1 MDSPDKGWSETPSAQ
16 PARGSASRP
25 LPLTILVGVLAI
37 EIVALAIVGVVAGIE
52 IFRPNATVGAD
63 IFFLVLAWGIAA
75 LLAKCARGLQRGERW
90 SRSPVMTWQLFQI
103 VIAVTWLTT
112 AVHIGGILL
121 LAASAAVIVTLMT
134 PTVVAHTTRDAHT
147 PNES

>member
-1 MDSPDKGWSETPSAQ
+1 MDTPDKGWSETPPAQ

-37 EIVALAIVGVVAGIE
+37 EIVALAIVGAVAGAE

-112 AVHIGGILL
+112 AVHMGGIVLL
-121 LAASAAVIVTLMT
+121 GAAVTVIVTLMA
-134 PTVVAHTTRDAHT
+134 PSVVAHTTRDAHN
-147 PNES
+147 PSES